1 MRGYP
6 TPDVARLLRLSS
18 AQVRSYARAAGLTPA
33 RGARGEY
40 RFSFQDL
47 IVLRAA
53 KDLIAQRIAPARV
66 RRALRKLA
74 QQLPRGRSV
83 TELRITA
90 EGDRVVARDGEA
102 AWNPESGQMTL
113 DFAIADLAD
122 EVAPLARGRVEAF
135 EAAATDRTADEW
147 YDLGLDLEPVEPA
160 EAADAYRRCLELD
173 PDHPDAHVNL
183 GRLLHEQGRL
193 QAAEAHY
200 RRALPGRRGHAL
212 AAFNLGTV
220 LEDLGRLDEAMDAYE
235 QALERDPSFADAHF
249 NVALLYEKAG
259 DRQHALRHL
268 KTYKA
273 IVEGR

>member
-1 MRGYP
+1 MRGYS
-6 TPDVARLLRLSS
+6 TAEVARLLALSP
-18 AQVRSYARAAGLTPA
+18 AQVRSHARAAGLAPS
-33 RGARGEY
+33 RGSRGEY

-53 KDLIAQRIAPARV
+53 KELIAQRIPASRV

-90 EGDRVVARDGEA
+90 EGDRVIARDGEA

-122 EVAPLARGRVEAF
+122 EAAPLTRGRVEAF
-135 EAAATDRTADEW
+135 EAAAADRTAEEW
-147 YDLGLDLEPVEPA
+147 HDLGLDLEPVAPV

-183 GRLLHEQGRL
+183 GRLLQEQGRL
-193 QAAEAHY
+193 AAAEAHY
-200 RRALPGRRGHAL
+200 RRALHGRHAHPL

-235 QALERDPSFADAHF
+235 DALARDPSFADAHF

-259 DRQHALRHL
+259 DRQQALRHL
-268 KTYKA
+268 KAYKA